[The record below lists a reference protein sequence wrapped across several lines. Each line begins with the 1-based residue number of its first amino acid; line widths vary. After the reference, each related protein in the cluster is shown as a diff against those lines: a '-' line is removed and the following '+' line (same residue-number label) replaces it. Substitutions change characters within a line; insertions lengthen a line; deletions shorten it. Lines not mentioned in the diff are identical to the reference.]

1 VLLACQARPPA
12 TRLTAAVESLL
23 AAVIDADAADPGSS
37 GDDAHALEAEDTPRV
52 GVVIIIAENICFIS
66 ANSAVRSC

>member
-1 VLLACQARPPA
+1 VLLACQTKPPA
-12 TRLTAAVESLL
+12 TRLTAVIELLL

-37 GDDAHALEAEDTPRV
+37 GDDAHALKVEDTPRV

-66 ANSAVRSC
+66 ANPAVRSC